1 MALYARTLL
10 NRDTPRAFSFSFSLF
25 RFSFHSLSSHT
36 LLFLIL
42 HYILL
47 SPTHPFLPDAPTALV
62 SSFSNFPRWRY
73 RPLCFFLDTVK
84 RLNATTSPLRFLP
97 HFLSLLRGLICRN
110 GAICCRDATEEKRNR
125 FSAFASLLSNR
136 WLCANYIRMKILEV
150 NEMSTAS

>member
-10 NRDTPRAFSFSFSLF
+10 TRDTPRAFSFSLF
-25 RFSFHSLSSHT
+25 RFSFPSVSFFHT

-42 HYILL
+42 HCTLL
-47 SPTHPFLPDAPTALV
+47 SLTHPFLPGAPTALV

-84 RLNATTSPLRFLP
+84 RLNATTSPLRFLS

-110 GAICCRDATEEKRNR
+110 GAIRCRNVTEEKRNR
-125 FSAFASLLSNR
+125 FFGFCEFFVETLAMRKLYKNED
-136 WLCANYIRMKILEV
+136 IRIQ
-150 NEMSTAS
+150 

>member
-1 MALYARTLL
+1 MALYTRTLL
-10 NRDTPRAFSFSFSLF
+10 TRDTPRARTLSLFFSFVSLF
-25 RFSFHSLSSHT
+25 ILFFSYT

-42 HYILL
+42 HRTLL

-97 HFLSLLRGLICRN
+97 HFLSLLQGLICRN
-110 GAICCRDATEEKRNR
+110 GAICCRDATEGKRNR
-125 FSAFASLLSNR
+125 FSAFASFFIESLAMRKPYENED
-136 WLCANYIRMKILEV
+136 IR
-150 NEMSTAS
+150 SH

>member
-1 MALYARTLL
+1 MRVPFLPAIHRARARARTLSL
-10 NRDTPRAFSFSFSLF
+10 FFSFVSLF
-25 RFSFHSLSSHT
+25 ILFFSYT

-42 HYILL
+42 HRTLL

-110 GAICCRDATEEKRNR
+110 GAICCRDATEGKRNR
-125 FSAFASLLSNR
+125 FSACASFFYR
-136 WLCANYIRMKILEV
+136 IAGYAQTI
-150 NEMSTAS
+150 